1 MVWRGFTKK
10 VTDHALR
17 ANFDRHGGHV
27 IKAARELG
35 VNPNTA
41 VAIAAIESSFRPNNV
56 SSTGATGLGQF
67 TRGTWLDRVK
77 AAKHP
82 ELKALQKL
90 SEEEQLKYR
99 KDPRLNSIALA
110 ENMIA
115 AERRIQNAFKA
126 NGIRSQVTAAD
137 IYALHNIGNPGMSI
151 AARQGK
157 MARSAV
163 SASALEANSALYIKG
178 SRTTAQEYMKQVNK
192 KLAQAEYNI
201 KHGKP
206 AK

>member
-1 MVWRGFTKK
+1 M
-10 VTDHALR
+10 R

-27 IKAARELG
+27 IKAAKELG

-90 SEEEQLKYR
+90 NEE
-99 KDPRLNSIALA
+99 
-110 ENMIA
+110 
-115 AERRIQNAFKA
+115 
-126 NGIRSQVTAAD
+126 
-137 IYALHNIGNPGMSI
+137 
-151 AARQGK
+151 
-157 MARSAV
+157 
-163 SASALEANSALYIKG
+163 
-178 SRTTAQEYMKQVNK
+178 
-192 KLAQAEYNI
+192 
-201 KHGKP
+201 
-206 AK
+206 